1 MKKLL
6 LASQAE
12 NVINQLITLLP
23 KSPEATR
30 VLYVTTA
37 AKVYDNKPWL
47 EADRKGWID
56 NGFEL
61 VEYDISGKSQNEIES
76 AIEDIDIIYVTGGN
90 SFYLLQETRKS
101 GFDNVLIA
109 WANSG
114 KWYAGGSAGAVL
126 VGPTIEPFKRLD
138 DSSIASELDSYDGIG
153 LVDFVVFPHY
163 GVEKYLKLQQEIEDE
178 WQNSNIIFMPLSNNQ
193 AVIIE
198 GDMHRIIES

>member
-114 KWYAGGSAGAVL
+114 KWYAGGALA
-126 VGPTIEPFKRLD
+126 RC
-138 DSSIASELDSYDGIG
+138 
-153 LVDFVVFPHY
+153 
-163 GVEKYLKLQQEIEDE
+163 
-178 WQNSNIIFMPLSNNQ
+178 W
-193 AVIIE
+193 
-198 GDMHRIIES
+198 